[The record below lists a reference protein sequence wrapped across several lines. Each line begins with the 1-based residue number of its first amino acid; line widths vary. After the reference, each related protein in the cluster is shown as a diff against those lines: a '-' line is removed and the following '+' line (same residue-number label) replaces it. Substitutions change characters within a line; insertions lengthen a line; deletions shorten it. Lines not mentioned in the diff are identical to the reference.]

1 MSIPYR
7 KPPTCFVSSP
17 AGNWDAHSSA
27 RPGATSPHL
36 GTAGP
41 QRRIILLYP
50 EVRGPKLDAPAAPGA
65 RTSPGP
71 AEYPGLGNVHP
82 SPTIGTIQDPSAT
95 PAPTNTRFFLLS
107 GDGDPAPSEGL
118 GTVALALS
126 LRVLQASTGCA
137 PSPLGAL
144 TRRPSEYSLEEQL
157 VVLGLEL
164 AQLYLQLGAL
174 AGRII

>member
-1 MSIPYR
+1 MYIPV
-7 KPPTCFVSSP
+7 PPSVQFKTP
-17 AGNWDAHSSA
+17 PQPL
-27 RPGATSPHL
+27 RPLTLDSFSFPE
-36 GTAGP
+36 TET
-41 QRRIILLYP
+41 LLL
-50 EVRGPKLDAPAAPGA
+50 PKGWAQW
-65 RTSPGP
+65 RS
-71 AEYPGLGNVHP
+71 
-82 SPTIGTIQDPSAT
+82 
-95 PAPTNTRFFLLS
+95 LS
-107 GDGDPAPSEGL
+107 
-118 GTVALALS
+118 LS